1 MKVTHEYTGVT
12 VQNDVF
18 WYKILGLTSEGL
30 KCSVRMRGSKLHK
43 VEQEIVWVTTE
54 LEPEDWGYSEGL
66 LPELAC
72 MNARRFAH
80 ETWGGSVLREL
91 STDACWEERA
101 EKLNGLYI

>member
-30 KCSVRMRGSKLHK
+30 KCSVWIRGGKLHK
-43 VEQEIVWVTTE
+43 GEQDIVWVTTE
-54 LEPEDWGYSEGL
+54 LEPEDWGYSEGM
-66 LPELAC
+66 LPELAL

-80 ETWGGSVLREL
+80 ETWGGSVLSER
-91 STDACWEERA
+91 STDARWEERM
-101 EKLNGLYI
+101 EKLNGLYS